1 MNAPEY
7 HASRRRVNSLPVLH
21 LLPFGLAAWLVF
33 VGLAILLPG
42 LALQRLARTPSDPAL
57 VIPLGTAWCAGT
69 YWLSLAADRPW
80 LFPLAQVLL
89 AATLLLPLGPWRR
102 ADSPSLRGALPFGLA
117 LVALLAVAQYR
128 WNRLDA
134 SGDFLLDPLVTSDSA
149 FHVGLT
155 RELVIGHPPQVPG
168 VAGFPLGYHLGTD
181 LVRAAALRWAATD
194 PWDSLTRLDVT
205 LWALALALALRT
217 LTARLGAPPLAV
229 ALVPWTLLLTDFSF
243 VFAGNP
249 QAHWWTDLLR
259 GNVLLSLVYANPVV
273 PALGLVAGALVSLS
287 RFEETGRRG
296 HLGLAALQAAAVP
309 FFKVFLGAHLVL
321 GLGVAWLL
329 ARRAPRAPLLLAA
342 LPCAAATAA
351 LALGQGGETVS
362 VVLAPLDLARVT
374 RETLGLA
381 PLGGAALLAWA
392 AWWLVASLGLRL
404 VALPETVRALRGSA
418 AASALGAMALAGWP
432 LGLLFRV
439 SAPEVLPGQK
449 TVNDAAYLVEQSGP
463 LLWVFAAIALAA
475 FATSPLRRA
484 VVLGA
489 LALLA
494 TPASGQYVVKKAAT
508 PPDRLPAPMVRAVR
522 ALERVS
528 RPGDV
533 VLQRPGARYP
543 PAPVVLAGRR
553 VPYERFTPY
562 LTQFASR
569 KDLEA
574 RHEVVYR
581 FFRTT
586 SREEGLAIARS
597 LGASFVALYG
607 PDRLRFDTAGLLEP
621 VYEEEEA
628 RVYRIVLGGR

>member
-1 MNAPEY
+1 
-7 HASRRRVNSLPVLH
+7 
-21 LLPFGLAAWLVF
+21 
-33 VGLAILLPG
+33 
-42 LALQRLARTPSDPAL
+42 
-57 VIPLGTAWCAGT
+57 
-69 YWLSLAADRPW
+69 
-80 LFPLAQVLL
+80 
-89 AATLLLPLGPWRR
+89 
-102 ADSPSLRGALPFGLA
+102 
-117 LVALLAVAQYR
+117 VALLAVTQYR
-128 WNRLDA
+128 WNRLDASRLDA

-181 LVRAAALRWAATD
+181 LVRAAALRWAGTD

-205 LWALALALALRT
+205 LWALALALALRA
-217 LTARLGAPPLAV
+217 LAARLGAPLLAA

-243 VFAGNP
+243 VFAANP

-259 GNVLLSLVYANPVV
+259 GNVLLSLAYANPVV
-273 PALGLVAGALVSLS
+273 PALALVAAALLSLS
-287 RFEETGRRG
+287 RFEETRERG
-296 HLGLAALQAAAVP
+296 HLALAALQAAAVP
-309 FFKVFLGAHLVL
+309 FFKVFLGAHLLL

-329 ARRAPRAPLLLAA
+329 ARRAPRGPVLLVA

-351 LALGQGGETVS
+351 LAFGEGGDTVT

-374 RETLGLA
+374 RETLGLL
-381 PLGGAALLAWA
+381 PLGGAAFLGWTALWLA
-392 AWWLVASLGLRL
+392 ASLGLRL
-404 VALPETVRALRGSA
+404 LALPEAVRALRRSA
-418 AASALGAMALAGWP
+418 AASALGAVALAGWP

-439 SAPEVLPGQK
+439 SAPEVFPGQK
-449 TVNDAAYLVEQSGP
+449 VVNDAAYLVEQSGP
-463 LLWVFAAIALAA
+463 LLWLFAANALAA
-475 FATSPLRRA
+475 LATTPVRRA
-484 VVLGA
+484 AA
-489 LALLA
+489 LVAALLLA
-494 TPASGQYVVKKAAT
+494 TPATWQYAIKKATT

-543 PAPVVLAGRR
+543 PAPVILAGRR

-569 KDLEA
+569 RDLEA
-574 RHEVVYR
+574 RHETVYR

-586 SREEGLAIARS
+586 SREEALAIARS

-607 PDRLRFDTAGLLEP
+607 HDRVRFDTTGLLQP
-621 VYEEEEA
+621 IHEEEEA
-628 RVYRIVLGGR
+628 RVYRIVAGGDVAGP